1 MKQNVYNWII
11 RVQKKDGS
19 VEYSVVME
27 YSFSLMRILLKN
39 LRFEE
44 NVYTAHAFKKIDT
57 L

>member
-27 YSFSLMRILLKN
+27 YSLSLMRTYLRN
-39 LRFEE
+39 LRFKD
-44 NVYTAHAFKKIDT
+44 NVCTAHAFKKIDT